1 MTTQNSGGTVVGRI
15 NYPQSVGCVEGLM
28 REVDK
33 LKQEVDKLRDENQ
46 YLQREIAKIDDYVA
60 DMMGRASG
68 EVRGEEGVS

>member
-1 MTTQNSGGTVVGRI
+1 
-15 NYPQSVGCVEGLM
+15 M